1 MANLNVIEGGLVATG
16 GQRFAIV
23 AARFN
28 SLVVDRLVD
37 GAVDAL
43 VRHGVAAANIDLIR
57 VPGAYELPL
66 ALRKVAGSKRY
77 AAVVAVGAVI

>member
-43 VRHGVAAANIDLIR
+43 EALCHAGAAAGPDEHR
-57 VPGAYELPL
+57 GAN
-66 ALRKVAGSKRY
+66 ACAWH
-77 AAVVAVGAVI
+77 